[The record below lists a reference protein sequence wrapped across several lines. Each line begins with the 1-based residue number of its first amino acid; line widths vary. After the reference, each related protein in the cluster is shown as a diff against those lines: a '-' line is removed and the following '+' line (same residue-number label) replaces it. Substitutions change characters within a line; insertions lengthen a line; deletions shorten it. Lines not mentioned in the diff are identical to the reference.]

1 MRVCLDTNVLVAAF
15 ATRGLCADVLRTVLV
30 DHELVMG
37 EVLLEELDRVLAKKL
52 QVPEARRA
60 AVRAALTTNTVV
72 PRPAAPHPM
81 PLADDD
87 DRRFVVTSVVATAV
101 AGGAEVLVTGDQAL
115 LAAADRAPLP
125 VVTPRAFWERL
136 RQGG

>member
-30 DHELVMG
+30 DHELVVG
-37 EVLLEELDRVLAKKL
+37 EVLLEELDRVLTTKL
-52 QVPEARRA
+52 RVPEARRA
-60 AVRAALTTNTVV
+60 AVRAALTTTVVV

-81 PLADDD
+81 PLADED
-87 DRRFVVTSVVATAV
+87 DRWILATAV
-101 AGGAEVLVTGDQAL
+101 AGDAEVLVTGDQVL
-115 LAAADRAPLP
+115 LAAADREPLP

-136 RQGG
+136 RQGS